1 MKKLI
6 CSMLALLCVALM
18 FTSCEGEDI
27 SNEKAGKGTIGNPY
41 SPTEAIYAV
50 QGLKWKSNTDYDMTY
65 I

>member
-1 MKKLI
+1 
-6 CSMLALLCVALM
+6 MLALLCVALM

-41 SPTEAIYAV
+41 SPTKAIYAV